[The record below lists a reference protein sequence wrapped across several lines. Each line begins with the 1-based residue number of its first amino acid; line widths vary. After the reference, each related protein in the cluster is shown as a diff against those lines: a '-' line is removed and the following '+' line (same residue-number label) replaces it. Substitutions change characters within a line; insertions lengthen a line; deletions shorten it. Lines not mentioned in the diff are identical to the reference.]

1 MHNLWNKRI
10 KGRNLKEKNTYSK
23 NIVRY
28 KKVFS
33 LLFFC
38 FSSSSCYRVPLLVN
52 IAIARPHELGGL
64 SHLQGAHVTSVG
76 GESAVATSV

>member
-10 KGRNLKEKNTYSK
+10 KSRNLKKKNTYSK

-33 LLFFC
+33 LFLLLLLFVF
-38 FSSSSCYRVPLLVN
+38 PLHL
-52 IAIARPHELGGL
+52 AIEFLY
-64 SHLQGAHVTSVG
+64 
-76 GESAVATSV
+76 